1 MCRPFYLIFLDK
13 GVKILYKKVDTH
25 ANTYRRPKRHRDEH
39 ANKAN
44 ANFLE
49 LPHTTPRLNA
59 SSFHTVNYASN
70 EMKTCLDVLYSIW
83 IRFPV
88 STKS

>member
-1 MCRPFYLIFLDK
+1 MFILGDLHKHI
-13 GVKILYKKVDTH
+13 KILYKKVDTH
-25 ANTYRRPKRHRDEH
+25 ANTYRRPKRYRDKH
-39 ANKAN
+39 VNKAN

-49 LPHTTPRLNA
+49 LPHTTPRLNV
-59 SSFHTVNYASN
+59 SSFHTVNYVSN